1 MTNIYGTVLS
11 FLPFLL
17 CLPPFFNV
25 FRAFF
30 DFFDLSRLFLKPFSH
45 LSDCLITDLEAF
57 YVVKVSFG
65 VVDSYILFSLLE
77 ITGDC

>member
-1 MTNIYGTVLS
+1 MTNISGTVLS
-11 FLPFLL
+11 CLPLLL
-17 CLPPFFNV
+17 CLLLFLCLQG
-25 FRAFF
+25 FF

-65 VVDSYILFSLLE
+65 VVDSYILYSVLE